1 MIPSF
6 QIAVIGGGP
15 GGYVAAI
22 RAAQRGAS
30 VILVEKDAVGG
41 TCLNRGC
48 IPSKA
53 LIAAAKHY
61 EFLKSADRWGFNI
74 IGLSFDWAKISARK
88 DRIVA
93 QLVRGIEHLLK
104 KNKISLVQG
113 KARLLSPREILIE
126 TDKESLRLKAEK
138 IILATGSENADL
150 PLFPINSPN
159 IVTSEEALSWNHLPA
174 SLLIVGGGI
183 IGSEFAMLFSCF
195 GVTVT
200 LVEVLPSILAM
211 SSLDSAIIQRLEEI
225 MKRNGIQLKLDTRI
239 AGMEV
244 DVKTGSV
251 NALLENG
258 EILKSQ
264 KAMICIGRRPN
275 THNLGIE
282 DLGIAVTRQGG
293 VTVDEKMETN
303 IPGIYAIG
311 DMNGQWQLAH
321 VASFQGIV
329 AAEAATGHK
338 PFLMQEGVIP
348 SCIFTSPPAATVGLS
363 EKEALEKG
371 YLVQTGLFPYGALGK
386 AIAMGESEGLIKVI
400 SEKGTDCI
408 LGAHLLGEG
417 STDLVHEFA
426 VAIQHRL
433 STRDLMGVIHSHPT
447 YSESIPE
454 VCESI
459 FGIGIHT

>member
-1 MIPSF
+1 VIPSC

-30 VILVEKDAVGG
+30 IVLIEKDTLGG

-74 IGLSFDWAKISARK
+74 TGLSFDWAKINARK

-93 QLVRGIEHLLK
+93 QLARGIEHLLK
-104 KNKISLVQG
+104 KNKISSVKG

-126 TDKESLRLKAEK
+126 TEKESLTLNAEK
-138 IILATGSENADL
+138 IILATGSENSCH
-150 PLFPINSPN
+150 PLFPINHRN
-159 IVTSEEALSWNHLPA
+159 IVSSEEALSWDQLPA
-174 SLLIVGGGI
+174 SLLIVGAGI

-195 GVTVT
+195 GVKVT
-200 LVEVLPSILAM
+200 LVEVLPSILAL
-211 SSLDSAIIQRLEEI
+211 SSLDSAIIGRLEEI
-225 MKRNGIQLKLDTRI
+225 MKRSGIQLKMNARI
-239 AGMEV
+239 RSMHADE
-244 DVKTGSV
+244 KTDSV
-251 NALLENG
+251 IASLENG
-258 EILKSQ
+258 EIIQSQ
-264 KAMICIGRRPN
+264 KALICIGRIPN
-275 THNLGIE
+275 TQNLGIE
-282 DLGIAVTRQGG
+282 DLGIALTQKGG
-293 VTVDEKMETN
+293 LDVDEKMETN
-303 IPGIYAIG
+303 IPGIHAIG

-329 AAEAATGHK
+329 AAEAATGNK
-338 PFLMQEGVIP
+338 SFPIREDVIP

-371 YLVQTGLFPYGALGK
+371 YQVLTGQFPYKALGK
-386 AIAMGESEGLIKVI
+386 AVAMGESEGLIKLI
-400 SEKGTDCI
+400 TEKGTDRI

-426 VAIQHRL
+426 VAIQHAL
-433 STRDLMGVIHSHPT
+433 SARDLMRVIHSHPT
-447 YSESIPE
+447 YSETIPE

-459 FGIGIHT
+459 YGIGIHS